1 MAFSLVNLDSATRE
15 LMLEEINGDIKTG
28 KLHASKRLNVI
39 GQQEYPQL
47 LKEAAEKYDDS
58 WLTSQLRS
66 GNKFNP
72 TEERNVKGKIIT
84 AKMNEKAPDML
95 AEGEFNRFYLRG
107 LCLRAIRDNISS
119 LIIYRAK
126 PVSNPSP
133 ESEAKIGT
141 AISPQALLNDLRA
154 NVGTDTA
161 FGVPRGPNSGL
172 SAKLP

>member
-1 MAFSLVNLDSATRE
+1 MAFNLVNLDNVTRA
-15 LMLEEINGDIKTG
+15 LMLEEIDGDINAR
-28 KLHASKRLNVI
+28 KLYSSPRLNVI

-47 LKEAAEKYDDS
+47 IREAAEKHDDLWFS
-58 WLTSQLRS
+58 AQLRS
-66 GNKFNP
+66 GSKFNAYE
-72 TEERNVKGKIIT
+72 TRNSKSGPVS
-84 AKMNEKAPDML
+84 AKVPSNAPDML

-107 LCLRAIRDNISS
+107 LCLRAIRDNIPN

-126 PVSNPSP
+126 SVSNPSP

-141 AISPQALLNDLRA
+141 TISPQALLNDLRS
-154 NVGTDTA
+154 NIGIETA